1 MLIDEIK
8 KDLLISQ
15 KEKKETA
22 VSALRLLL
30 SAIVNKEKEKR
41 LKIAE
46 ENFNL
51 SEEELIKR
59 SVLTDEEA
67 MAVVSSEVK
76 KRRDSIVAFEKGKR
90 QDLVEKETEELN
102 ILKKYLPEEMSEE
115 EIRKLIKEAIVK
127 IKAQGMKDIGLVM
140 KEIIPQTKGKAD
152 GNAVARIVKEE
163 LETPA

>member
-8 KDLLISQ
+8 KDLLSSQ

-22 VSALRLLL
+22 VSTLRLLL

-76 KRRDSIVAFEKGKR
+76 K
-90 QDLVEKETEELN
+90 
-102 ILKKYLPEEMSEE
+102 E
-115 EIRKLIKEAIVK
+115 EIVLWLLKR
-127 IKAQGMKDIGLVM
+127 G
-140 KEIIPQTKGKAD
+140 KG
-152 GNAVARIVKEE
+152 RI
-163 LETPA
+163 

>member
-8 KDLLISQ
+8 KDLLKTSQ

-22 VSALRLLL
+22 VSTLRLLL

-76 KRRDSIVAFEKGKR
+76 K
-90 QDLVEKETEELN
+90 
-102 ILKKYLPEEMSEE
+102 E
-115 EIRKLIKEAIVK
+115 EIVLWLLKR
-127 IKAQGMKDIGLVM
+127 G
-140 KEIIPQTKGKAD
+140 KG
-152 GNAVARIVKEE
+152 RI
-163 LETPA
+163 